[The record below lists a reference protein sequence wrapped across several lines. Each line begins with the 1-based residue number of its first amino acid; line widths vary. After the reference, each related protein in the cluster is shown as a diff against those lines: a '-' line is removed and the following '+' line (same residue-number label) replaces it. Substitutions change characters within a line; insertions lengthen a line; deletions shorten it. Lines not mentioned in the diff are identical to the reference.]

1 MSVLTV
7 LEARSPRSRCQK
19 APEGG
24 RPDLCLCL
32 GRWRFAGHLSVHLF
46 GAALGLRCGAQAS
59 RWLGAQAP
67 GAQAPVAAACW
78 LGSYGLNSCGLV
90 ALCRVESSPTRDQT
104 HIPCV
109 GRQILILLAIFDGP
123 WSGEMSP
130 QSPSSCS
137 HGILLP
143 CRALY
148 PDFPFIRTPVIFARA
163 VVPNLSGIRD
173 WFHGTQCF
181 HGAGGM
187 VSGWFKLSRVWAPLR
202 I

>member
-1 MSVLTV
+1 M
-7 LEARSPRSRCQK
+7 
-19 APEGG
+19 
-24 RPDLCLCL
+24 
-32 GRWRFAGHLSVHLF
+32 
-46 GAALGLRCGAQAS
+46 LGLRCYTGFSLVATSKGCSLVAVCRLLTVVAS
-59 RWLGAQAP
+59 LVSENGLY
-67 GAQAPVAAACW
+67 GTQAPVAAACW

-90 ALCRVESSPTRDQT
+90 ALCRVESSPTRDRT

-123 WSGEMSP
+123 WSGEMPP

-163 VVPNLSGIRD
+163 AVPNLSGIWD
-173 WFHGTQCF
+173 WFHGRQCF

-187 VSGWFKLSRVWAPLR
+187 VSG
-202 I
+202 